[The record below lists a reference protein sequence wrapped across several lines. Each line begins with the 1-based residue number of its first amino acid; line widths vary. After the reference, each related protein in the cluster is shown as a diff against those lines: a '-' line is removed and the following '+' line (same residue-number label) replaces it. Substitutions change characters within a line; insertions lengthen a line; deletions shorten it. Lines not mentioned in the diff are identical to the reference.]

1 MKYRQTLEGYR
12 TALEKDMENVIFCF
26 GDGLQLVLICSHKDI
41 LINIQETREKTI
53 GTIFQKQYAEVY
65 RQLPHGWEL
74 LEVWNG

>member
-12 TALEKDMENVIFCF
+12 EVLEEDMENVIFCF
-26 GDGLQLVLICSHKDI
+26 EDGLQLVWVCPHKNI
-41 LINIQETREKTI
+41 LMNIRETREKTI
-53 GTIFQKQYAEVY
+53 GTIFQEQYAEVY

>member
-12 TALEKDMENVIFCF
+12 TTLEKDMENVIFCF
-26 GDGLQLVLICSHKDI
+26 EDGLQLVSVCSHKNI
-41 LINIQETREKTI
+41 LMNIQETREKTI
-53 GTIFQKQYAEVY
+53 GTIFQEQYAEVY